1 MLILCGNAKNTRSPQ
16 GSQAQCE
23 DATAEEPRTRRSSK
37 REIQGVDGIAM
48 KCWPKREPQIAAEC
62 ILKRQNERGGCN
74 LKWLS
79 PRPSGPVGHGDQS
92 QHQSSR
98 RQSVESKC
106 LMSEAVGERSLLE
119 RSKGSRLLQAR
130 AQAN

>member
-23 DATAEEPRTRRSSK
+23 DATAEEPRTRPGSK

-79 PRPSGPVGHGDQS
+79 PRPSGPVGHGDYF
-92 QHQSSR
+92 
-98 RQSVESKC
+98 VFY
-106 LMSEAVGERSLLE
+106 
-119 RSKGSRLLQAR
+119 
-130 AQAN
+130 